1 MRNRISKILSVRKK
15 MLSGEVTIGS
25 WMQLPSTSVA
35 EIMGD
40 AGYDWVTIDLEHGS
54 MSTSQLPDLF
64 RALEL
69 GGTLPLVRLAHGNLK
84 DAKDALD
91 AGAGGIIIPMIETP
105 EQLHSIIQHSCWPP
119 DGIRGVGFS
128 RANLYGKYFEDYRE
142 EARNPLIIAQIE
154 HIRAV
159 NDIEAILKVPGL
171 DAIIIGPYDL
181 SASMNLTAQF
191 SHPDFIKALD
201 TILLACKHLQ
211 KAAGVHVVNPDP
223 VELEKR
229 IKEGYQFIAY
239 SIDSVFMNRAVNNPV
254 NKSLL

>member
-1 MRNRISKILSVRKK
+1 MRNRLSLIISVRNK
-15 MLSGEVTIGS
+15 MKAGDATIGS
-25 WMQLPSTSVA
+25 WMQIPSTSVA

-40 AGYDWVTIDLEHGS
+40 AGYDWVAIDLEHGS
-54 MSTSQLPDLF
+54 MSTCQLPDLF

-69 GGTLPLVRLAHGNLK
+69 GGTLPIVRLAHGHLK

-91 AGAGGIIIPMIETP
+91 AGAGGIIIPMIESP

-128 RANLYGKYFEDYRE
+128 RANLYGKYFDDYRE

-154 HIRAV
+154 HIKAV
-159 NDIEAILKVPGL
+159 NNIEAILQVPRL

-191 SHPDFIKALD
+191 SHPDFIAALE
-201 TILLACKHLQ
+201 TILKACKRLK
-211 KAAGVHVVNPDP
+211 KASGVHLVSPNST
-223 VELEKR
+223 ELEKR
-229 IKEGYQFIAY
+229 ISEGYQFIAY
-239 SIDSVFMNRAVNNPV
+239 SIDSVFMNKAVANPL
-254 NKSLL
+254 NKSSL

>member
-1 MRNRISKILSVRKK
+1 MRDRLSKILSVRKK
-15 MLSGEVTIGS
+15 MQAGEPTIGS

-40 AGYDWVTIDLEHGS
+40 AGYDWVTIDMEHGS

-64 RALEL
+64 RALES
-69 GGTLPLVRLAHGNLK
+69 GGTLPLVRLAHGHLK

-91 AGAGGIIIPMIETP
+91 AGAGGIIIPMIESP
-105 EQLHSIIQHSCWPP
+105 EQLQDIVRHSCWPP
-119 DGIRGVGFS
+119 EGVRGVGFS
-128 RANLYGKYFEDYRE
+128 RANLYGKYFDSYRD

-181 SASMNLTAQF
+181 SASMNLTAEF
-191 SHPDFIKALD
+191 THPDFIEALD
-201 TILLACKHLQ
+201 TILAACKQLK
-211 KAAGVHVVNPDP
+211 KAAGVHIVNPDP
-223 VELEKR
+223 AELTR
-229 IKEGYQFIAY
+229 RLTEGYQFIAY
-239 SIDSVFMNRAVNNPV
+239 SIDSVFMNRACLNPV
-254 NKSLL
+254 NKPSS